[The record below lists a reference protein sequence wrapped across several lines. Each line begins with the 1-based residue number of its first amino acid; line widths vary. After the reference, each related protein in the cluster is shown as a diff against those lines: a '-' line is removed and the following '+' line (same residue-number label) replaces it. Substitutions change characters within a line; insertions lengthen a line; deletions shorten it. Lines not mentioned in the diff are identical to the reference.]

1 MKRRVGYLV
10 LMMGLLASLV
20 VMSGCGKQQ
29 EVVKEAEITVN
40 AAPVQLQDLVSSVSY
55 SGIIRGQNE
64 VYLLPKVSA
73 RVTGIYAQAGDP
85 VRIGQTLITL
95 DNTDFIAGVRQA
107 EAGVAMAEAGQVNNA
122 LQVQSAQADLARA
135 QALFAAGAISDQQ
148 LELARL
154 KYEALT
160 SGSAEAAVAQA
171 QAGLLAAR
179 TALDRCNITSPISG
193 VVGSI
198 ALSLGDTAN
207 PAAVAAVVSDTS
219 QLQVEVMVSEAE
231 VSYIQ
236 KGSQVN
242 VYIRAAQAAPFSGQV
257 ASIATVADP
266 GKRNYAVKV
275 TLPNSAGLIKSGMF
289 AELNINTVGKSNI
302 LAIPVG
308 AIIPKGGRQ
317 IVFVVDPDNRAQETE
332 VQTGIKNDQYIEIVS
347 GLQAGQQVITKG
359 NTLVSDGSLVR
370 VVAGGTQ

>member
-10 LMMGLLASLV
+10 LMGLLTGLLV
-20 VMSGCGKQQ
+20 LSGCGKQPA
-29 EVVKEAEITVN
+29 VVKEAEITVN
-40 AAPVQLQDLVSSVSY
+40 TAPAKIQDLVSSVSY

-64 VYLLPKVSA
+64 VYLMPKVSA
-73 RVTGIYAQAGDP
+73 RVTGIYFQAGDP
-85 VRIGQTLITL
+85 VRVGQTLIAL
-95 DNTDFIAGVRQA
+95 DNSDFIAGVRQA

-122 LQVQSAQADLARA
+122 LQAQSAQDDLARA
-135 QALFAAGAISDQQ
+135 QALFDAGAISDQQ

-179 TALDRCNITSPISG
+179 TALDKCVITSPISG

-207 PAAVAAVVSDTS
+207 PAMVAAVVSDTS
-219 QLQVEVMVSEAE
+219 QLQVEVMVSETE

-242 VYIRAAQAAPFSGQV
+242 VYIRAAQEAPFSGQV

-266 GKRNYAVKV
+266 GQRNYAVKV

-289 AELNINTVGKSNI
+289 AELNIDTVGKSNI
-302 LAIPVG
+302 LAVPVG

-332 VQTGIKNDQYIEIVS
+332 VQTGIKNDQYIEILS

-359 NTLVSDGSLVR
+359 NTLVSDGALVR